1 MNVLAVNDALKVLQA
16 LGNAILVVDDS
27 GRVTAAIGCSPDF
40 QNLSERTGFGVLR
53 PYLSS
58 AIALGENA
66 DLDLSLPAAPAFLQ
80 VRRQRVRIIGL
91 GGHAAIC
98 LDPSDSKREAN
109 ATEQLREYEF
119 VVRNI
124 RQGIWRLDASGRIL
138 FVNPYLAAWLES
150 TPDRLLGRN
159 IREFLPDGRLDHE
172 RVAGIDRFESEFV
185 TESGLHRRSIVVSSP
200 IEDAKGRETGRV
212 ELVTDITA
220 EHAVQSRLVQEVQR
234 MAQLAS
240 LDPLTNLLNRRA
252 FDLTLQNLASEAS
265 ARPFGLILLDI
276 DSLKD
281 INDRFGHEAGDL
293 AITAFSDRLL
303 ASVRD
308 NDRVSRLGGDEF
320 AVLVP
325 GVDPGTLAEIAD
337 RLHRGLQQELE
348 LPAGVVTVG
357 ASVGWAHSQD
367 GIESLMRHADRSL
380 YQNKRD
386 KKA

>member
-1 MNVLAVNDALKVLQA
+1 MNVLEENDALRVLQA
-16 LGNAILVVDDS
+16 LGYAILVVDET
-27 GRVTAAIGCSPDF
+27 GRLTGAFGCVPDF
-40 QNLSERTGFGVLR
+40 ENLSERAGFTGLR
-53 PYLSS
+53 SHLTSVINHGTSVDLELSV
-58 AIALGENA
+58 
-66 DLDLSLPAAPAFLQ
+66 PAAPDFLQ
-80 VRRQRVRIIGL
+80 VRRQRVRIVSL
-91 GGHAAIC
+91 GARVAIC
-98 LDPSDSKREAN
+98 LEPSGGKRAGS
-109 ATEQLREYEF
+109 AAEQLREYEF

-124 RQGIWRLDASGRIL
+124 RQGIWRLDSSGRIL

-150 TPDRLLGRN
+150 TPDRILGRN
-159 IREFLPDGRLDHE
+159 IREFLPDGKLDHE

-252 FDLTLQNLASEAS
+252 FDLTMQNLASEAS
-265 ARPFGLILLDI
+265 ARPFGLIMLDI
-276 DSLKD
+276 DGLKD

-293 AITAFSDRLL
+293 AITAFSERLL

-325 GVDPGTLAEIAD
+325 GVDAETLADIAD

-348 LPAGVVTVG
+348 LPTGVVTVG

-367 GIESLMRHADRSL
+367 GIDGLMRHADRSL